1 MRIKIG
7 DKLPNSELFY
17 LDQNNDVKKIDIL
30 DLCKGKTIILGM
42 PGAFTKTCSALHL
55 PGYIKNYELANKK
68 GISKIVCVA
77 VNDPNVMK
85 AWGEN
90 QNAGSKIFMAGD
102 PFLKFTK
109 AIGAEVDKSE
119 KGLGIRSNR
128 YTMLVE
134 NGEVKKVEEEKE
146 TATCELSSAE
156 SFLKSISV
164 ISSLSSNPVL
174 YFASN
179 SCHVVWVKLFWFSYR
194 VSYSFIG
201 KIVVLTI
208 CSTGS
213 LK

>member
-1 MRIKIG
+1 MKIKTG

-17 LDQNNDVKKIDIL
+17 LDQNNDVKKINVL

-55 PGYIKNYELANKK
+55 PGYIKNYELAIKK
-68 GISKIVCVA
+68 GITKIVCIA

-90 QNAGSKIFMAGD
+90 HNVGNKIFMAGD
-102 PFLKFTK
+102 PFLKLTK

-134 NGEVKKVEEEKE
+134 DGEVKKVEEEKE
-146 TATCELSSAE
+146 TASCELSAAE
-156 SFLKSISV
+156 NFLKSI
-164 ISSLSSNPVL
+164 
-174 YFASN
+174 
-179 SCHVVWVKLFWFSYR
+179 
-194 VSYSFIG
+194 
-201 KIVVLTI
+201 
-208 CSTGS
+208 
-213 LK
+213 

>member
-30 DLCKGKTIILGM
+30 DLCLDKTIILGM
-42 PGAFTKTCSALHL
+42 PGAFTKTCSSLHL
-55 PGYIKNYELANKK
+55 PGYLKNYKLFTKK
-68 GISKIVCVA
+68 GIPKIICIA

-85 AWGEN
+85 AWGET
-90 QNAGSKIFMAGD
+90 QNVGSKIFMAGD

-134 NGEVKKVEEEKE
+134 NGEVIKVEEEKE
-146 TATCELSSAE
+146 TASCKLSAAE
-156 SFLKSISV
+156 NFLKSI
-164 ISSLSSNPVL
+164 
-174 YFASN
+174 
-179 SCHVVWVKLFWFSYR
+179 
-194 VSYSFIG
+194 
-201 KIVVLTI
+201 
-208 CSTGS
+208 
-213 LK
+213 

>member
-1 MRIKIG
+1 MKIKKG
-7 DKLPNSELFY
+7 DKLPGSELFY

-42 PGAFTKTCSALHL
+42 PGAFTKTCSAFHL
-55 PGYIKNYELANKK
+55 PGYINNYDLANKK

-102 PFLKFTK
+102 PFLEFTK

-134 NGEVKKVEEEKE
+134 KGEVKKVEEEKE
-146 TATCELSSAE
+146 TAFCGLSSAE
-156 SFLKSISV
+156 SFLKSI
-164 ISSLSSNPVL
+164 
-174 YFASN
+174 
-179 SCHVVWVKLFWFSYR
+179 
-194 VSYSFIG
+194 
-201 KIVVLTI
+201 
-208 CSTGS
+208 
-213 LK
+213 